1 MEIKKKKQLNII
13 LLLPIEKQ
21 KKKRRKKNS
30 PCKYTSILIDVHV
43 CVRVFGVCLSYPVL
57 VCTLDH
63 HPLGP
68 PSFLASSRLPRSMP
82 HRRTNQ
88 PTNQRRTKTHES
100 RITKKKKNQNR
111 KNKNAIVVERQ
122 WTSSGYRDGGSWRRA
137 AEPPRSQ
144 PLLPTGDRSQC
155 KGISG
160 EQLEN
165 RRARPQERSWERGG
179 RRKMSRE
186 IVGAMVE
193 RERARPATTRLQ
205 GER

>member
-68 PSFLASSRLPRSMP
+68 PSFLASSRLPSSFDAAP
-82 HRRTNQ
+82 TNQ
-88 PTNQRRTKTHES
+88 PTNQSTTNENPRVSHNQ
-100 RITKKKKNQNR
+100 KKKKPKSKKQKR
-111 KNKNAIVVERQ
+111 D
-122 WTSSGYRDGGSWRRA
+122 SG
-137 AEPPRSQ
+137 
-144 PLLPTGDRSQC
+144 
-155 KGISG
+155 
-160 EQLEN
+160 
-165 RRARPQERSWERGG
+165 
-179 RRKMSRE
+179 
-186 IVGAMVE
+186 
-193 RERARPATTRLQ
+193 
-205 GER
+205 